1 MMGIKLKNGIMKRLN
16 LIIIITVSLTT
27 NMYLLAQETIDK
39 EIVVVKPYE
48 PVLSDAH
55 KINLLPGIND
65 TTTIKPTFTYII
77 SPRKYETE
85 YEIKPIKA
93 ATLKAESLDKLY
105 KTYLKLGVG
114 NYFVPLV
121 EVNINS
127 LRSRDKWLGIYLKHN
142 SINGK
147 IRLDEDIKV
156 NPGYNDNIALIEA
169 KKIFKKS
176 VLSGYV
182 SPEFL
187 GLNFYGYNPL
197 LGEINI
203 DKDSLK
209 QNYFY
214 TNAGIRMA
222 SAYKD
227 SLHLN
232 YDAAFQYGYT
242 KDHYDNNEHAFRLS
256 AELNK
261 HFRNQVFGMGAG
273 FSHYLSPETLD
284 SVNNTVIRFEPWFSR
299 SSTEFTYKLGLDLTT
314 DIYGDDAHFYIYP
327 IAFMQIKVLDKIM
340 IPYFGVNGRLEQ
352 NHFGKIT
359 RENMYLMPGLSTRNT
374 HHKINA
380 FIGIKG
386 NYYSKLSYH
395 LNFNYDIA
403 DDMYFFI
410 NDTVDI
416 LGNKFLVEYDDIER
430 INLMGEMIF
439 TPLDKLSFALKGNYY
454 HYRLDSLEYAWHKP
468 TTEISLFTTYNL
480 KDKFLFEG
488 NLFYIGNRYA
498 RAVSGEPVK
507 LSGYTDLSLGVE
519 YRYSKVLSAFIRL
532 NNILGMKQETWMYY
546 PGMRFNML
554 LGFTY
559 SL

>member
-1 MMGIKLKNGIMKRLN
+1 MSIKLKNGIMKSLN
-16 LIIIITVSLTT
+16 LIIIIAVFLVTGLSLF
-27 NMYLLAQETIDK
+27 AQETIDK

-77 SPRKYETE
+77 NPRKYETE

-105 KTYLKLGVG
+105 KSYLKLGVG

-121 EVNINS
+121 ELNVNS
-127 LRSRDKWLGIYLKHN
+127 LRSRDKWFGIYLRHN

-147 IRLDEDIKV
+147 IKLDEDIKI
-156 NPGYNDNIALIEA
+156 NPGFNENIALIEA

-176 VLSGYV
+176 VLSGYI
-182 SPEFL
+182 SPEFH
-187 GLNFYGYNPL
+187 GVNFYGYNTVVDTIL
-197 LGEINI
+197 NT
-203 DKDSLK
+203 DSLR
-209 QNYFY
+209 QNHFY
-214 TNAGIRMA
+214 ANIGIRMA

-232 YDAAFQYGYT
+232 YNVGFNYGYT
-242 KDHYDNNEHAFRLS
+242 KDHFDNNEHAFRLNS
-256 AELNK
+256 ELDK
-261 HFRNQVFGMGAG
+261 QYRNHIIGIGAG

-284 SVNNTVIRFEPWFSR
+284 SVNNTVIRIEPWFSR
-299 SSTEFTYKLGLDLTT
+299 SSSEFTYKLGVDLVT
-314 DIYGDDAHFYIYP
+314 DIYGDDVHFIFHP
-327 IAFMQIKVLDKIM
+327 IAYMQIKVLDEIM
-340 IPYFGVNGRLEQ
+340 IPYFGLDGRLEE

-359 RENMYLMPGLSTRNT
+359 RENMYLMPGSSIRNT
-374 HHKINA
+374 NHKINA

-395 LNFNYDIA
+395 VNLNYA
-403 DDMYFFI
+403 VTDDMYFFI

-430 INLMGEMIF
+430 LNVMGEMIF
-439 TPLDKLSFALKGNYY
+439 TPMDKLSFTLKGNYY

-468 TTEISLFTTYNL
+468 TSDIALLTTYNL
-480 KDKFLFEG
+480 KDKILLETNF
-488 NLFYIGNRYA
+488 FYIGPRYA
-498 RAVSGEPVK
+498 RAVSGESVK
-507 LSGYTDLSLGVE
+507 LSGYADLSLGVE
-519 YRYSKVLSAFIRL
+519 YRYSKVLSAFVRM
-532 NNILGMKQETWMYY
+532 NNILGMNQEAWMYY

-559 SL
+559 AL